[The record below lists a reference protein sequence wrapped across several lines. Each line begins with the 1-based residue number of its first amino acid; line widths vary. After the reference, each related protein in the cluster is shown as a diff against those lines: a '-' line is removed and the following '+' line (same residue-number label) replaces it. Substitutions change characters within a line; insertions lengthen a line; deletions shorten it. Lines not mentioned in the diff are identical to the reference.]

1 MLRFVEGIG
10 VALYITA
17 AYTVAAKLY
26 PDSTGLA
33 IVSQVATAQLK
44 LYLTV
49 ADLTTGYYSVISYV
63 YVIMS

>member
-33 IVSQVATAQLK
+33 IVSQVATQYY
-44 LYLTV
+44 YLTV
-49 ADLTTGYYSVISYV
+49 AALTVIV
-63 YVIMS
+63 

>member
-17 AYTVAAKLY
+17 AYTMAAKLY

-33 IVSQVATAQLK
+33 IVSQVVIAQSMLSDSGRFDHW
-44 LYLTV
+44 LL
-49 ADLTTGYYSVISYV
+49 
-63 YVIMS
+63 